1 MTLRTP
7 NPFPGRQTL
16 LNLNRIKER
25 LSVYGEQ
32 IATGKRIARLS
43 DDPTGAA
50 LVLDF
55 NASIARNDQYAKMI
69 DSSGFFLKASED
81 ALSSVNDEI
90 TRLLELGQQGLSGVT
105 GASGMANISNEV
117 DGIRTNLLSISNLQ
131 SQGKYVF
138 AGTRTM
144 TQPFSGPSAGPI
156 AYAGDGNSIDLDVSM
171 GTTVSTNLPGD
182 QVFFGGPAATAQ
194 GTSTDLFQ
202 QVTDLR
208 DGLRNNN
215 TSQIQT
221 AYTNLQGILQRVNA
235 QTTQLGGRQASIDQ
249 LKDAV
254 GSFNLSLKS
263 IKGTYE
269 DADLPDAIT
278 KYSTEQTAQS
288 ASMSVL
294 ARSNTQ
300 NLFDFLT

>member
-7 NPFPGRQTL
+7 NPFPNRQTL
-16 LNLNRIKER
+16 LDLNRIKEL

-32 IATGKRIARLS
+32 IATGKRITRLS

-50 LVLDF
+50 LVIDF
-55 NASIARNDQYAKMI
+55 NASIERNNQYAKMI
-69 DSSGFFLKASED
+69 SSAGTFLKTSED
-81 ALSSVNDEI
+81 ALSEVNNEI
-90 TRLLELGQQGLSGVT
+90 TRLLELGQKGLTGTT
-105 GASGMANISNEV
+105 GASGRINIASEV
-117 DGIRTNLLSISNLQ
+117 DGIRTNLVSIANMQ

-138 AGTRTM
+138 AGTRTT

-156 AYAGDGNSIDLDVSM
+156 LYAGDGNSIDLDVSM

-182 QVFFGGPAATAQ
+182 QVFFGGSAATAQ

-208 DGLRNNN
+208 DGLLNNN
-215 TSQIQT
+215 TAQIQT
-221 AYTNLQGILQRVNA
+221 AYNNLQTILQRINA
-235 QTTQLGGRQASIDQ
+235 QTTQLGGRQASLNQ
-249 LKDAV
+249 LNDAV
-254 GSFNLSLKS
+254 SAFDLSLKS

-269 DADLPDAIT
+269 DLDYPDTIT
-278 KYSTEQTAQS
+278 KYTTAQTTQS
-288 ASMSVL
+288 AAMSTL
-294 ARSNTQ
+294 ARANTQ